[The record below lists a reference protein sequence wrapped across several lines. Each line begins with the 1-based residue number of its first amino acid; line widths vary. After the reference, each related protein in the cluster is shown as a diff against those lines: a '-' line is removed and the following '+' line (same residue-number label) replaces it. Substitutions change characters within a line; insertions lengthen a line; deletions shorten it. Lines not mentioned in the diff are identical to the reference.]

1 MLNVREYLEQL
12 ITDAVIESKYLN
24 DIDHLCP
31 FVEMV
36 DVEGDEYLRYE
47 VLVDDGNEDFL
58 VVAHGTVDHE
68 FNLTF
73 STL

>member
-1 MLNVREYLEQL
+1 MNLREDLEQL
-12 ITDAVIESKYLN
+12 ITDALIAGKYMN
-24 DIDHLCP
+24 KINYLCP
-31 FVEMV
+31 FVETV

-47 VLVDDGNEDFL
+47 VLVDDGSPEFL
-58 VVAHGTVDHE
+58 VVARGTVDHE

>member
-1 MLNVREYLEQL
+1 MNLREDLEQL
-12 ITDAVIESKYLN
+12 ITDALIEGKYLN
-24 DIDHLCP
+24 EIEHLCP
-31 FVEMV
+31 FVETV

-47 VLVDDGNEDFL
+47 VLVDDGNVDFL